1 MSINIHPCKIF
12 IIWARGIS
20 GMREFYKRH
29 WNLIVNFGILIAT
42 LVIAAVAFKL
52 VIPYFLPFLLGLILA
67 LAMEPVVKFFL
78 RFKFSRLAATSLAML
93 VTVGSLGVLMWLA
106 IWTLIW
112 ELSRLISNL
121 PYLTGILKSQSFL
134 LAQKFQSISEGMPPE
149 FAVHLNKNTDKISE
163 IISEN
168 LSLLAGGTLHLIT
181 NLPNQLLIVV
191 IMLIATFFISK
202 DLLKIK
208 KRIASSIPE
217 EFHCKLRFMADDL
230 YRASIGFVKAQI
242 ILSVISAVIV
252 MVGLT
257 IIGAEYIVLLSLLSG
272 LFSPVPVIGV
282 GAVFIPLII
291 FNLATGNTYMTVG
304 LLIIFTVV
312 VVAKHSLEPKILG
325 ENIGLA
331 PLAVLISLYAGYELL
346 GFYGLI
352 LGPFVLI
359 TYNALLKAK
368 AFAWLFQ
375 GEDNVCDNKE

>member
-1 MSINIHPCKIF
+1 
-12 IIWARGIS
+12 
-20 GMREFYKRH
+20 MREFYKRH

-121 PYLTGILKSQSFL
+121 PFLTGILKSQSFL

-242 ILSVISAVIV
+242 ILSVISAIIV

-257 IIGAEYIVLLSLLSG
+257 IISAEYIVLLSLLSG

-304 LLIIFTVV
+304 LLIIFAVV

-346 GFYGLI
+346 GLYGLI

>member
-1 MSINIHPCKIF
+1 
-12 IIWARGIS
+12 
-20 GMREFYKRH
+20 MRDFYKRH
-29 WNLIVNFGILIAT
+29 WNLIVNLGILIAT

-78 RFKFSRLAATSLAML
+78 RLKISRLAATSMAML
-93 VTVGSLGVLMWLA
+93 VTVGSLGVVMWFA
-106 IWTLIW
+106 ISTLVW
-112 ELSRLISNL
+112 ELARFISNL
-121 PYLTGILKSQSFL
+121 PHFTSFLKSQSFL
-134 LAQKFQSISEGMPPE
+134 LAQKLHSISEGFPPE
-149 FAVHLNKNTDKISE
+149 IAVHLDKNTERISE
-163 IISEN
+163 ILSEN
-168 LSLLAGGTLHLIT
+168 LSLLAGGTLHLIA

-191 IMLIATFFISK
+191 IMLIAAFFISK

-208 KRIASSIPE
+208 KWLADSIPE

-230 YRASIGFVKAQI
+230 YRASIGFIKAQI
-242 ILSVISAVIV
+242 ILSVISAIII
-252 MVGLT
+252 MIGLT
-257 IIGAEYIVLLSLLSG
+257 VIGAEYVVTVSLLSG

-282 GAVFIPLII
+282 GAVFIPLIV
-291 FNLATGNTYMTVG
+291 FNLITGNTYMTVG
-304 LLIIFTVV
+304 LLILFAVV
-312 VVAKHSLEPKILG
+312 IVAKHSLEPKVLG
-325 ENIGLA
+325 ENIGID

-375 GEDNVCDNKE
+375 EEGNICDNNNGDIP

>member
-1 MSINIHPCKIF
+1 
-12 IIWARGIS
+12 
-20 GMREFYKRH
+20 MREFYKKH
-29 WNLIVNFGILIAT
+29 WNLILNIGILVAT

-78 RFKFSRLAATSLAML
+78 RFKISRLAATSMAML
-93 VTVGSLGVLMWLA
+93 VTVGSLGVVLWFA
-106 IWTLIW
+106 ISTLVW
-112 ELSRLISNL
+112 ELARFISNL
-121 PYLTGILKSQSFL
+121 PYFTGILKSQSLL
-134 LAQKFQSISEGMPPE
+134 LAQKLQSFTEGFPPE
-149 FAVHLNKNTDKISE
+149 FAVHLNRNTEKLSE
-163 IISEN
+163 MFSEK

-208 KRIASSIPE
+208 RWLVSSIPE

-252 MVGLT
+252 MIGLS
-257 IIGAEYIVLLSLLSG
+257 IIGAEYIVTVSLLSG
-272 LFSPVPVIGV
+272 LFSPVPVLGV
-282 GAVFIPLII
+282 GAVFIPLVV

-304 LLIIFTVV
+304 MLIIFAVV
-312 VVAKHSLEPKILG
+312 VVVKHSLEPKVLG
-325 ENIGLA
+325 ENIGID

-368 AFAWLFQ
+368 AFAWLYRD
-375 GEDNVCDNKE
+375 EDNVCDNNNGDIP